1 MTGVTIGLSA
11 GILLSMAVV
20 LTYVLGWANKKFHVD
35 VDPRVVSVMNALPG
49 ANCGGC
55 GYVGCGEYAEAVVLE
70 HETVTK
76 CVVGGQSCSMAVA
89 LIMGVEV
96 GETLPYR
103 PIVHCGAHYNDR
115 MGRHEYRGEKRC
127 GAANLVT
134 GVQACTYGCL
144 GFGDCE
150 RACQFDAIHVIDG
163 LATVDYQSC
172 VGCGACAEVCPRNI
186 ITITPFKS
194 DQVLAVACS
203 NKDKGKDVMAVCKV
217 GCIGCG
223 ACARIS
229 DVFKIED
236 NLSTI
241 NYDAYTQECT
251 LDVMKACEKCALYLL
266 GFPPGKTRRRRE
278 TLKPPISSSRILKPR
293 STIPSGADRPPD
305 TFPLYDHR
313 EAFGV
318 AIWGTASD

>member
-1 MTGVTIGLSA
+1 LTGVTIGLSA
-11 GILLSMAVV
+11 GILFCMAVV

-35 VDPRVVSVMNALPG
+35 VDPRVVSVMDALPG

-70 HETVTK
+70 NEDVTK
-76 CVVGGQSCSMAVA
+76 CVVGGQSCSTDVGI
-89 LIMGVEV
+89 IMGVEI

-103 PIVHCGAHYNDR
+103 PVVHCGAHYDDR
-115 MGRHEYRGEKRC
+115 RGRHEYRGEQRC
-127 GAANLVT
+127 SAANLVT

-150 RACQFDAIHVIDG
+150 QACQFDAIHVVDG
-163 LATVDYQSC
+163 LATVNYETC
-172 VGCGACAEVCPRNI
+172 VGCCACAKACPRNI

-194 DQVLAVACS
+194 SQVLAVACS
-203 NKDKGKDVMAVCKV
+203 NKDKGKDVIAVCKV

-241 NYDAYTQECT
+241 NYDAITSECT
-251 LDVMKACEKCALYLL
+251 LDVMKACEKC
-266 GFPPGKTRRRRE
+266 
-278 TLKPPISSSRILKPR
+278 PR
-293 STIPSGADRPPD
+293 KRLVFVGIPPSGDQEKARDLETPD
-305 TFPLYDHR
+305 IVEPDFKTTVDDTEWR
-313 EAFGV
+313 G
-318 AIWGTASD
+318 